1 MVLCL
6 MTTWHGLKMT
16 SQLPAPRHT
25 RQQLKV
31 RAATKLPRVGIR
43 VTAADWWLVND
54 CFKNSVVPVSPFG
67 SAECSDD
74 SDVKSWFLSAWQP
87 GQQYRQLIS
96 IVDFFQQELLLQA
109 LIFLNQAHVDDG
121 KMDTL
126 RSWIDELLTHVDQTF
141 LVACSNINN

>member
-1 MVLCL
+1 
-6 MTTWHGLKMT
+6 MTTWRHDT
-16 SQLPAPRHT
+16 VWRWHHSCPRHT
-25 RQQLKV
+25 RQLLKV
-31 RAATKLPRVGIR
+31 TAAAKLPRIGIR
-43 VTAADWWLVND
+43 VTADWWLVND

-96 IVDFFQQELLLQA
+96 IVHFFQQELLLQA

-126 RSWIDELLTHVDQTF
+126 RSWIDEPLTHGAPHAGQTF